1 MRNVSIFKRKSIKM
15 INQTMNKKM
24 NKQFNNIDGRYMG
37 LNAVCGKKLLHY
49 GLAFTICVFGI
60 IEPAHADWFKVAD
73 IKTNLIKPIYDL
85 VNDNLGFIAFAV
97 GGATTFL
104 TRGQDMYQKGIAF
117 GVGSLGT
124 AGSVKLAQTVLSL

>member
-1 MRNVSIFKRKSIKM
+1 MKDKKTKTKKKFSNFDNRSMGSGLSWCKSI
-15 INQTMNKKM
+15 I
-24 NKQFNNIDGRYMG
+24 G
-37 LNAVCGKKLLHY
+37 Y
-49 GLAFTICVFGI
+49 GIAFTICTFGI
-60 IEPAHADWFKVAD
+60 IEPAYAEWFKVGE
-73 IKTNLIKPIYDL
+73 IKTNLITPVYSL

-104 TRGQDMYQKGIAF
+104 ARGQDMYQKAIAF